1 MMTDAEYMRLALEL
15 AGRGRYTTDP
25 NPKVGCV
32 IVKGDAV
39 VGQGW
44 HERAGQ
50 PHAEILALAEA
61 GRRAHGATCYVTLE
75 PCCHHG
81 QTPPCTQAL
90 IDAGVREVV
99 FALEDPNPLVA
110 GQGSAALAGA
120 GIAVRHGPL
129 AAESRA
135 LNRGFV
141 SRMSRGRPFVRAKLA
156 VSLDGK
162 TALASGISQ
171 WITGPAARAD
181 VHRQRAAAS
190 AILTGSGTVIAD
202 NPRLNARLDE
212 APEAVLQP
220 RVVIVDSQLK
230 VGGDAEVFKHGSPLL
245 FTRVEDRSA
254 LNAIERAGG
263 EVEVQAG
270 SGPVDLPDLM
280 IRLAE
285 LGYNDVWVEAGADLS
300 GALAAAG
307 LVDEYIIYYAPVL
320 LGSTARGMFDFH
332 VQEMSERIELEVIE
346 HTRLGDDLKI
356 RARPRVIA

>member
-1 MMTDAEYMRLALEL
+1 MTDAEYMRLALEL

-50 PHAEILALAEA
+50 RHAETLALAEA
-61 GRRAHGATCYVTLE
+61 GRQARGATCYVTLE

-90 IDAGVREVV
+90 IEAGVREVV

-120 GIAVRHGPL
+120 GIVVRHGPL

-156 VSLDGK
+156 ASLDGK
-162 TALASGISQ
+162 TALASGVSQ
-171 WITGPAARAD
+171 WITGPEARAD

-190 AILTGSGTVIAD
+190 VILTGSGTVIAD
-202 NPRLNARLDE
+202 NPRLTARLDE
-212 APEAVLQP
+212 ATEAVLQP

-230 VGGDAEVFKHGSPLL
+230 VGGDAEVFKQGSPLL
-245 FTRVEDRSA
+245 FTRTEDRSA

-263 EVEVQAG
+263 EVEVQTG
-270 SGPVDLPDLM
+270 SGPVDLVELM

-285 LGYNDVWVEAGADLS
+285 QGYNDVWVEAGAGLS

-320 LGSTARGMFDFH
+320 LGSTAKGMFDFR
-332 VQEMSERIELEVIE
+332 VMEMSERVELEFIE

-356 RARPRVIA
+356 RALPRFVA